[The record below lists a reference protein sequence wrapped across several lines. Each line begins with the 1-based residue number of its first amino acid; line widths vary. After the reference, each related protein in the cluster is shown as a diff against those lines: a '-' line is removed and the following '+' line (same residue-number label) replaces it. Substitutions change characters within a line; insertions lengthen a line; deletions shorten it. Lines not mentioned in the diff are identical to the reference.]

1 MIDRDGNG
9 MDDRDDLVRLAQRAM
24 AERGLRTE
32 EAIPGDAT
40 PQGVDPRDD
49 PRVRDLTGLP
59 WSSIDNED
67 SRDLDQVELAER
79 GDGFT
84 RVMVGIA
91 EVAAYVPPGGASD
104 VFAAANATTVYT
116 AAGRFPMLSR
126 ALSEDRTS
134 LLGGVARLALVT
146 SLDVADDGAVLRR
159 EHFPALVRNRCR
171 LDYLTVSAWL
181 DGASEPPPALRD
193 DPAMQAQVRLQEA
206 VAERLRARRDAA
218 GALGFTAPEPE
229 LVYDAEGRVV
239 DIVTR
244 TTTRANRV
252 VESLMLAVNEA
263 VARSLADAGYP
274 CLRRVVSAPPRWR
287 RLRELASS
295 WGVGLPEAPDAA
307 ALAGF
312 LDGVRASRPEA
323 LEEVQVAVMKLI
335 GRGEYRAWWPG
346 DAPAGH
352 FALAVEAYA
361 HSTAPNR
368 RYPDI
373 VVQRVLHAALR
384 GEAPP
389 YDREALALVAARCTD
404 RTIAARKVER
414 RIWKSAAALLLAD
427 RVGQEFEAV
436 VSGVNGQGV
445 WVRLARPAVEGRLV
459 RGAAGLDVGA
469 HTRVRLTA
477 FDVEEG
483 HLDFEP
489 VVVRAA
495 P

>member
-9 MDDRDDLVRLAQRAM
+9 MDDRDDLLRLAQRAM
-24 AERGLRTE
+24 AERGFRTDE
-32 EAIPGDAT
+32 VT
-40 PQGVDPRDD
+40 PWDVAPIADD
-49 PRVRDLTGLP
+49 PRVRDLTDLP

-91 EVAAYVPPGGASD
+91 EVAAYVPRGGASD
-104 VFAAANATTVYT
+104 DFAAANATTVYT
-116 AAGRFPMLSR
+116 AGGLFPMLAR
-126 ALSEDRTS
+126 GLSEDRTS
-134 LLGGVARLALVT
+134 LLGGADRLALVT
-146 SLDVADDGAVLRR
+146 SLDVADDGSVLRR

-171 LDYLTVSAWL
+171 LDYVTVSAWL
-181 DGASEPPPALRD
+181 DGATEPPPVLRG
-193 DPAMQAQVRLQEA
+193 DPSMQAQVRLQEE
-206 VAERLRARRDAA
+206 VAGRLRARRETA
-218 GALGFTAPEPE
+218 GALGFTTPEPE
-229 LVYDAEGRVV
+229 LVYDDEKRVV

-287 RLRELASS
+287 RLRELAAT
-295 WGVGLPEAPDAA
+295 WGVTLPEAPDAA
-307 ALAGF
+307 AVAGF
-312 LDGVRASRPEA
+312 LSGVRASQPEA

-346 DAPAGH
+346 DEPAGH
-352 FALAVEAYA
+352 FALATEAYA

-373 VVQRVLHAALR
+373 VVQRILHAALR
-384 GEAPP
+384 GEPSP
-389 YDREALALVAARCTD
+389 YDRGALALVADRCTE
-404 RTIAARKVER
+404 RTVAARKVER

-427 RVGQEFEAV
+427 RVGHVFEAV
-436 VSGVNGQGV
+436 VSGVNGSGV
-445 WVRLARPAVEGRLV
+445 WVRLLRPAVEGRLV

-469 HTRVRLTA
+469 HVQARLLA

-489 VVVRAA
+489 VAVRRAT
-495 P
+495 